1 MSLSPEKIRKL
12 EVKIGEL
19 TFGYIVY
26 ERQNWND
33 DIRYWYTP
41 ENIRGMREVPEN
53 IRGMREVPEYIRGM
67 REVPEYI
74 SDLYDFM
81 EFFNK
86 IKEEVD
92 VHILADKEGYEV
104 TIGKQEA
111 TMALHPDMGI
121 AVALAYLR
129 MKGEDV

>member
-41 ENIRGMREVPEN
+41 EN
-53 IRGMREVPEYIRGM
+53 IRGM